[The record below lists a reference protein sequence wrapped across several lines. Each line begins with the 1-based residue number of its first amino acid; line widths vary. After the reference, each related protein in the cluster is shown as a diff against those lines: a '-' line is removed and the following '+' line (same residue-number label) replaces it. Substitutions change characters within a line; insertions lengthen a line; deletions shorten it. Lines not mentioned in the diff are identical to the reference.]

1 MSKFFKGIK
10 RGFQNIGKS
19 VKRGAEKLAK
29 GTKMVVRAT
38 KNYAIESGLDKA
50 LAGLGGPGGLPSPKE
65 LQEMKKMKK
74 AGKKQTFGQAFEQGF
89 LGGMSRT
96 GKQLLAPLRVIQAVD
111 PLKKTKFGKSL
122 GSFSPIQLGAEVLT
136 APVSAVGRVL
146 ENIGDKKERDKLI
159 KGDGK
164 GGRSEKILD
173 FAFAPI
179 ALGGGGVIARG
190 AKRGASA
197 IAKGASRLV

>member
-1 MSKFFKGIK
+1 MSKFFKGLK
-10 RGFQNIGKS
+10 RGFQKVGKGI
-19 VKRGAEKLAK
+19 KRGAEKLAK
-29 GTKMVVRAT
+29 GTKMVVRAAKKVARET
-38 KNYAIESGLDKA
+38 GLDKA
-50 LAGLGGPGGLPSPKE
+50 LAGTGGGPGGLPSPKE

-111 PLKKTKFGKSL
+111 PLKRTKFGKKL
-122 GSFSPIQLGAEVLT
+122 GSFSPIQFGAEVAT

-159 KGDGK
+159 KGDGQ

-179 ALGGGGVIARG
+179 AVGGGGAITKG
-190 AKRGASA
+190 AKRGARA
-197 IAKGASRLV
+197 VAGLF